1 MDRAPGDGEVAAP
14 SVAPEAELG
23 IPVVGRVLHGKER
36 ERAIARH
43 LKSLENPIDYSRDF
57 SEAPIARFAARRPG
71 KLQPKERKW
80 HRNSRS

>member
-1 MDRAPGDGEVAAP
+1 VDRAPGDGEVAAP

-43 LKSLENPIDYSRDF
+43 LKSLENPIDYSWDF
-57 SEAPIARFAARRPG
+57 SAAPIALFAARRPG